1 MIGVRL
7 AFLPVIPDSHRPT
20 ETTEIYLPFLK
31 EYGLAKAL
39 IEVLKGRSPGRRP
52 VWLMRQAGRYLP
64 EYRAV
69 RKEAGS
75 FLDLCYRPEMA
86 AEVTLQPL
94 RRYDLDAAIVFA
106 DILVVPHA
114 LGCELD
120 FVEQEGPVLSV
131 VRDMDAV
138 NRLGLVEG
146 AWQFERVYETLARAR
161 RELNSQTALIGF
173 CGAPWTVASY
183 MIEGRGS
190 DRKLAL
196 NAARDNPAW
205 FSSLVERL
213 VEVSI
218 SYLVGQVRSGAEV
231 LQIFDSWAGDLP
243 TDLIPALVHAPVAR
257 IAAGVRAVFPEVPII
272 VFGRGIG
279 AAHDALA
286 RATGANAVSVEED
299 EDMVALLA
307 RLPEGV
313 AVQGNLSP
321 VVLREGGN
329 SLSSGAERI
338 CAAMPVGRHIFN
350 LGHGIMQQTPPEN
363 VSLMLDTIRRC
374 DGDRR

>member
-1 MIGVRL
+1 M
-7 AFLPVIPDSHRPT
+7 
-20 ETTEIYLPFLK
+20 
-31 EYGLAKAL
+31 AKAL
-39 IEVLKGRSPGRRP
+39 VEVVRGRKPGRRP

-64 EYRAV
+64 EYRSV
-69 RKEAGS
+69 RQTAGS
-75 FLDLCYRPEMA
+75 FLNLCYRPEMA

-131 VRDMDAV
+131 VRDMAGV
-138 NRLGLVEG
+138 EALRLGDEP
-146 AWQFERVYETLARAR
+146 WQFERVYETLSRVK
-161 RELNSQTALIGF
+161 LGLDDKTTLIGF

-183 MIEGRGS
+183 MVEGRGS

-196 NAARDNPAW
+196 AAARDNPLW
-205 FSSLVERL
+205 FQALMNRL

-218 SYLVGQVRSGAEV
+218 SYLVGQLRAGAEV

-243 TDLIPALVHAPVAR
+243 ENLRVSLVHDPIAR
-257 IAAGVRAVFPEVPII
+257 IVSGVRLQFPETPVI

-279 AAHDALA
+279 SGHDALA
-286 RATGANAVSVEED
+286 RATGANAVSVEQD
-299 EDMVALLA
+299 EDMVRLLKK
-307 RLPEGV
+307 LPHDV

-321 VVLREGGN
+321 LVLRDGGGALIEGV
-329 SLSSGAERI
+329 EQI
-338 CAAMPVGRHIFN
+338 CSAMPASRHIFN
-350 LGHGIMQQTPPEN
+350 LGHGIVQQTPPEN
-363 VSLMLDTIRRC
+363 ICLLLDTIRRV
-374 DGDRR
+374 DGAAG